1 MADIWTS
8 VAVPLGVALVPS
20 ILTYLG
26 TRNQT
31 KSALKTAQAQHTSEL
46 QKLKEQQ
53 KADLEKIK
61 EQQQVEIQKM
71 KEQQNAELQ
80 RMREQT
86 LLDIEKMKFEM
97 EKQIEN
103 YEKTAQ
109 VDVTKDIFTNM
120 MMGDSSAFGNIA
132 TGLEELGKLQDQLQ
146 QIQNKSPKNNKHPAN
161 KRR

>member
-1 MADIWTS
+1 MADIWTT
-8 VAVPLGVALVPS
+8 VVVPLGVALVPS
-20 ILTYLG
+20 VLTYLG
-26 TRNQT
+26 TRSQT
-31 KSALKTAQAQHTSEL
+31 KNALATVQAQHTSEL

-71 KEQQNAELQ
+71 REQQDAELQ

-86 LLDIEKMKFEM
+86 SLDIEKMKFEM

-109 VDVTKDIFTNM
+109 VDVTKDLFNKMIA
-120 MMGDSSAFGNIA
+120 GDSSPFEQLAS
-132 TGLEELGKLQDQLQ
+132 GLEQLEKLNQKV
-146 QIQNKSPKNNKHPAN
+146 QNGPFKNNNHPAN

>member
-1 MADIWTS
+1 
-8 VAVPLGVALVPS
+8 
-20 ILTYLG
+20 
-26 TRNQT
+26 
-31 KSALKTAQAQHTSEL
+31 
-46 QKLKEQQ
+46 
-53 KADLEKIK
+53 
-61 EQQQVEIQKM
+61 M

-146 QIQNKSPKNNKHPAN
+146 QFQNKSPKTTNTLQIREDKAFPFG
-161 KRR
+161 KPIYYSLYS

>member
-1 MADIWTS
+1 MVCLLADIWTT
-8 VAVPLGVALVPS
+8 VVVPLGVALVPS
-20 ILTYLG
+20 VLTYLG
-26 TRNQT
+26 TRSQT
-31 KSALKTAQAQHTSEL
+31 KNALATVQAQHTSEL

-71 KEQQNAELQ
+71 REQQDAELQ

-86 LLDIEKMKFEM
+86 SLDIEKMKFEM

-103 YEKTAQ
+103 YEKTTQ
-109 VDVTKDIFTNM
+109 VDVAKNAFDKMMEGNAVLENM
-120 MMGDSSAFGNIA
+120 AA
-132 TGLEELGKLQDQLQ
+132 GLEGYGKLQEQLKKMQ
-146 QIQNKSPKNNKHPAN
+146 SKSNHPAN